1 MMTVVNTYKNIKRT
15 VVLPGTQEELDNWQ
29 KNRMSAGAAMPRL
42 SQAQLDF
49 LVYGVADDSLF
60 DTIEVIED
68 V

>member
-1 MMTVVNTYKNIKRT
+1 MMTFVNTYKNIKRT
-15 VVLPGTQEELDNWQ
+15 VVLPVTQQELDNWQ

>member
-1 MMTVVNTYKNIKRT
+1 MMTFVNTYKNIRRT
-15 VVLPGTQEELDNWQ
+15 VVLPVTQQELDNWQ

-60 DTIEVIED
+60 DTVEVIED

>member
-1 MMTVVNTYKNIKRT
+1 MTFVNTYKNIRRT
-15 VVLPGTQEELDNWQ
+15 VVLPVTQQELDNWQ

>member
-1 MMTVVNTYKNIKRT
+1 MTFVNTYKNIKRT
-15 VVLPGTQEELDNWQ
+15 VVLPVTQQELDNWQ

>member
-1 MMTVVNTYKNIKRT
+1 MMTFVNTYKNIKRT
-15 VVLPGTQEELDNWQ
+15 VVLPVTQEELDNWQ

>member
-1 MMTVVNTYKNIKRT
+1 MMTFVNTYKNIRRT
-15 VVLPGTQEELDNWQ
+15 VVLPVTQQELDNWQ